1 MGGFQERWI
10 AGKTVE
16 RLEPREKRLQCE
28 AWGYD
33 AGSIGVNDG
42 FNSPQWGTRLVYH
55 EACTIHFTDGSRLV
69 LLAAEDQ
76 LSPVI
81 LTNYYPAKRGK

>member
-1 MGGFQERWI
+1 MAGFQERWI

-16 RLEPREKRLQCE
+16 RLEARKRLQCE
-28 AWGYD
+28 SWGYD

-42 FNSPQWGTRLVYH
+42 FNSPQYGTTLVYDGS
-55 EACTIHFTDGSRLV
+55 CTIHFTDGSRLL
-69 LLAAEDQ
+69 LLASEDQ

-81 LTNYYPAKRGK
+81 STNYYPAKRRK